1 MLNKQ
6 EEVIRV
12 GVWVVVVAAAV
23 GLIVLLLARSARS
36 QELSQPEDLARWLVS
51 DTPPSAA
58 ERLDEAESLL
68 RKDRRRRITSI
79 HLAVVEV
86 AWQVFAQAS
95 PGRLLKS
102 GRNMLRQLRDW
113 GRRSAAE
120 ERALDLIEAEVRAG
134 SEDPGLLALYT
145 RLREREDRERVKR
158 CLEEGER
165 ALARGDLRL
174 ARRRLERAHAIHPDS
189 ERIQSALEALH
200 AALAAA
206 PATQANPRTEELE
219 AWEAS
224 LGAALLLERY
234 DSALDLGAPRPDA
247 ELAQAVAQYLSG
259 ASGPALE
266 AMQRL
271 SELRG
276 PTGEL
281 ARRWLRDPT
290 RNPRAT
296 AQPMKRL
303 MRSFLEAGSG
313 PVGSR
318 ERGKPLR
325 RGAMDSLDLALS
337 IPERLSRGSRAVRS
351 ELRNVARR
359 SLRLAPDRPYAG
371 LPRAWE
377 DGHLVLPAA
386 RTRYTPITAR
396 PVLVSRAAFEVAAGE
411 YASVLAADLGDSEA
425 IWLAPQ
431 HAQLGPDM
439 QELPADRARALLGG
453 LATGIERRKL
463 HSRSHGAA
471 VVLERIRRIDRALH
485 EGAGLALKAWSNP
498 KESMGKALKRS
509 LVKGR
514 TATLASV
521 QVKRRKRALNIEKS
535 WRGPAFSCPKRTV
548 CVDRTRSIGAS
559 VYGRLDLSA
568 DARLGARTSFLNA
581 RLGFELS
588 RSGPQ
593 GTLVL
598 PLAAWLGLS
607 NWLPVEAYIE
617 IGLGGISGGPRF
629 VRPQDR
635 QHASI
640 LPGLNP
646 S

>member
-23 GLIVLLLARSARS
+23 GLMVLLLARSARS

-51 DTPPSAA
+51 DTRPSAA
-58 ERLDEAESLL
+58 ERLEEAESLL
-68 RKDRRRRITSI
+68 RKDRRRRMAS
-79 HLAVVEV
+79 LRVAVVEA
-86 AWQVFAQAS
+86 AWQVFSQAS
-95 PGRLLKS
+95 PRRLLMS
-102 GRNMLRQLRDW
+102 GRNLLSQLRDR
-113 GRRSAAE
+113 GRRSPAE

-134 SEDPGLLALYT
+134 SEDPGLLELYT

-165 ALARGDLRL
+165 ALAGGDLRL
-174 ARRRLERAHAIHPDS
+174 ARRRLERARAIHPDS
-189 ERIQSALEALH
+189 ERIQSALQALDT
-200 AALAAA
+200 ALDAA

-234 DSALDLGAPRPDA
+234 DWALDLGTPRPDA

-259 ASGPALE
+259 ESGPARE
-266 AMQRL
+266 TMQRL
-271 SELRG
+271 SKLRG

-303 MRSFLEAGSG
+303 IRSFVEAGSG

-318 ERGKPLR
+318 ERGKPQR
-325 RGAMDSLDLALS
+325 RGALDSLDLAMS

-359 SLRLAPDRPYAG
+359 SLRLAPDRPPEG
-371 LPRAWE
+371 PPRAWE

-411 YASVLAADLGDSEA
+411 YASVLAPDLGDTNA
-425 IWLAPQ
+425 IWLVPQ
-431 HAQLGPDM
+431 RAQGPDM
-439 QELPADRARALLGG
+439 RELPADHARALLGG
-453 LATGIERRKL
+453 LAGGIEHGKL
-463 HSRSHGAA
+463 HAHSHGPNVA
-471 VVLERIRRIDRALH
+471 LERIRRIDGALR
-485 EGAGLALKAWSNP
+485 EGSGLVLKGWSNP
-498 KESMGKALKRS
+498 QESMGKALKRS

-521 QVKRRKRALNIEKS
+521 KVRRRKQTLNMEKS
-535 WRGPAFSCPKRTV
+535 WRGPAFSCPERTV

-568 DARLGARTSFLNA
+568 DARLGATTSFLNA
-581 RLGFELS
+581 KLALELS

-607 NWLPVEAYIE
+607 NWLPIEAYVT
-617 IGLGGISGGPRF
+617 IGLGGISAGPRF
-629 VRPQDR
+629 ARPKEK

-640 LPGLNP
+640 LLGLDP

>member
-12 GVWVVVVAAAV
+12 GVCVVVVAAVV
-23 GLIVLLLARSARS
+23 GLMVLLLARSAHS
-36 QELSQPEDLARWLVS
+36 QELSQPEDLARWLVL

-58 ERLDEAESLL
+58 ERLEEAESLL
-68 RKDRRRRITSI
+68 RKDRRRRMASL
-79 HLAVVEV
+79 HVAVVEA
-86 AWQVFAQAS
+86 AWQVFSQAS
-95 PGRLLKS
+95 PRRLLKS
-102 GRNMLRQLRDW
+102 GRNMLSQLRGW
-113 GRRSAAE
+113 GHRSAAE

-134 SEDPGLLALYT
+134 SEHPGLLELYT

-165 ALARGDLRL
+165 ALASGDLRL
-174 ARRRLERAHAIHPDS
+174 ARRRLERARAILPDS
-189 ERIQSALEALH
+189 ERIQSALQ
-200 AALAAA
+200 ALATALDAA
-206 PATQANPRTEELE
+206 PATQTKARMQELE

-234 DSALDLGAPRPDA
+234 GSALHLGAPRPDA

-259 ASGPALE
+259 ESGPALE
-266 AMQRL
+266 TMQRL

-303 MRSFLEAGSG
+303 IRSFVRAGSG
-313 PVGSR
+313 AVGSR

-325 RGAMDSLDLALS
+325 RGAMDSLDLAMS
-337 IPERLSRGSRAVRS
+337 IPDRLSRGSRAVRS
-351 ELRNVARR
+351 ELRNFARR
-359 SLRLAPDRPYAG
+359 SLRLTRDRSFEG
-371 LPRAWE
+371 LPRAWQ
-377 DGHLVLPAA
+377 DGHLVLPPA

-396 PVLVSRAAFEVAAGE
+396 PVLVSRAAFEVAAGQ
-411 YASVLAADLGDSEA
+411 YARVLAAELGDSEA
-425 IWLAPQ
+425 IWLSPQ
-431 HAQLGPDM
+431 HALGPDM
-439 QELPADRARALLGG
+439 RELSADHARALLGG
-453 LATGIERRKL
+453 LATGVEHGKL
-463 HSRSHGAA
+463 HSQSHGSGVA
-471 VVLERIRRIDRALH
+471 LERIRRIDRALR
-485 EGAGLALKAWSNP
+485 EGSGLVVKAWSSP
-498 KESMGKALKRS
+498 KESLSKALKGS
-509 LVKGR
+509 LIKGR

-521 QVKRRKRALNIEKS
+521 KVKRRKRSLNMEKS

-548 CVDRTRSIGAS
+548 CVDRTRLIGAS

-568 DARLGARTSFLNA
+568 DARLGATTTFLNA
-581 RLGFELS
+581 KLALELS
-588 RSGPQ
+588 RSGPH

-617 IGLGGISGGPRF
+617 IGLGGISAGPRF
-629 VRPQDR
+629 VRPNEK
-635 QHASI
+635 QHASL
-640 LPGLNP
+640 LPGLDP